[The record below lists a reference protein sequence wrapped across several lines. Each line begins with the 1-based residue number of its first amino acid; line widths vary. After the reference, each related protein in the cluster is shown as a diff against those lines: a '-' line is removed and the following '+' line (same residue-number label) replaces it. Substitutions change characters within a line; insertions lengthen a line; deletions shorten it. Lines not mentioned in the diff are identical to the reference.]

1 MTELIP
7 PPGTKQALFNECLT
21 DMREILISINLPFF
35 LTFGTLLGQHREG
48 KFIEYDSDID
58 IGILFSNFRVSS
70 IFEKIEASGKYDGF
84 CFKGKLKE
92 SLELTYRHKNGTNI
106 DLFLYYPVN
115 DGADNYFYAA
125 TFWGICD
132 SKKEGYCKWGC
143 HINGFKTVEFMGNT
157 YNVPS
162 NTEEVLEEIYGKN
175 WRTPIKLSYEESVTT
190 SIVYPGLIN

>member
-1 MTELIP
+1 MTELNP
-7 PPGTKQALFNECLT
+7 TPPGNKQALFNECLT

-48 KFIEYDSDID
+48 KFIEHDNDID

-70 IFEKIEASGKYDGF
+70 IYEKINASGKFDGYM
-84 CFKGKLKE
+84 FKGKLTE
-92 SLELTYRHKNGTNI
+92 SLELTYRHKNGINI

-115 DGADNYFYAA
+115 DGKDNYFYTA
-125 TFWGICD
+125 TFEGICN
-132 SKKEGYCKWGC
+132 SKKEGYCKWGG

-162 NTEEVLEEIYGKN
+162 NTEEFLEEYYGKN
-175 WRTPIKLSYEESVTT
+175 WRIPIKSNYIDSLTNG
-190 SIVYPGLIN
+190 IRNNLIN